1 VVQVVGRLPGGAQE
15 TLVDL
20 GVEDGDA
27 LPFVGQHVGVAARR
41 RRALDYRSAAAN
53 PKGCDQQQHLPQI
66 ENIGISPDRIDAAIC
81 NGLARAAETTRGLDW
96 FEVQSVGGPLE
107 NRAIA
112 RLPITIK
119 VGSSTVEAGCKA
131 ILAQRLKRSG
141 MCWNMPAPRHP
152 HPAHLSGARIAK
164 AATSPGYL

>member
-1 VVQVVGRLPGGAQE
+1 VLRLVAGEPWTILQPLP
-15 TLVDL
+15 TQR
-20 GVEDGDA
+20 DA
-27 LPFVGQHVGVAARR
+27 ISNNT
-41 RRALDYRSAAAN
+41 YRM
-53 PKGCDQQQHLPQI
+53 I

-96 FEVQSVGGPLE
+96 FEVQSVSGHLE

-141 MCWNMPAPRHP
+141 MCWNIPAPRHP
-152 HPAHLSGARIAK
+152 HPALPPGQRPLHYIWSQPHNQIAT
-164 AATSPGYL
+164 A